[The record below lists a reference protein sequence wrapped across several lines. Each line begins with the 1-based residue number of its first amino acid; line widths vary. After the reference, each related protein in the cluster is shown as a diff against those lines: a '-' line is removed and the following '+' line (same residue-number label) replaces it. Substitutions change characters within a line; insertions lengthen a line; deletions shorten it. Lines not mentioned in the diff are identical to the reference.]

1 MNYIYGVVLV
11 LIAFLGWEV
20 KHQHEGR
27 VKAQLELRDYRTAQA
42 QAVADAQRDAAE
54 KLKQAETN
62 NATIMADLQG
72 KLDGSDKRADDLSHR
87 LQLALAHPHPGSL
100 PQVPDQPPAPSPSG
114 ESGGAEAARLAF
126 AAYDSA
132 CQRDAARLDA
142 LIGEARPQ
150 IAYFIRTEPP
160 ALYTYTIN
168 RN

>member
-1 MNYIYGVVLV
+1 MNWIYGGVLV

-20 KHQHEGR
+20 KHQHAGK
-27 VKAQLELRDYRTAQA
+27 VAAQLELRDLRTATA
-42 QAVADAQRDAAE
+42 QAVADQVVENER
-54 KLKQAETN
+54 KLKAAGEN

-72 KLDGSDKRADDLSHR
+72 KLNLSDSRANDLSHR

-150 IAYFIRTEPP
+150 IAYFVRTEPL

-168 RN
+168 RH